1 MNLTQFMNNSARTRI
16 KFCGITQL
24 SDALEAVRLGVDA
37 LGFVFY
43 PPSPRNIE
51 VDKAAAIMREL
62 PAFISCVGLFVN
74 STEEHIEQVLQSS
87 LIDVM
92 QFHGDETPEQCLA
105 YSEQYRKPYLKAV
118 RMKQDI
124 DLELVAT
131 EYSSAS
137 ALLLDTY
144 EKGIPGGTGSSFD
157 WGCIPKSVSK
167 PIILAGGLSS
177 DNVASAIN
185 QVNPYAVDVS
195 GGIELVIDNVQ
206 AKGIK
211 DAAKMAAFVKEV
223 VNA

>member
-74 STEEHIEQVLQSS
+74 STEEHIEQVLQSCQ
-87 LIDVM
+87 IDVM
-92 QFHGDETPEQCLA
+92 QFHGEETPEQCQA

-137 ALLLDTY
+137 ALLLDSY
-144 EKGIPGGTGSSFD
+144 EKGTPGGTGSSFD
-157 WGCIPKSVSK
+157 WECIPKSLSK

-195 GGIELVIDNVQ
+195 GGIELVVDNVQ